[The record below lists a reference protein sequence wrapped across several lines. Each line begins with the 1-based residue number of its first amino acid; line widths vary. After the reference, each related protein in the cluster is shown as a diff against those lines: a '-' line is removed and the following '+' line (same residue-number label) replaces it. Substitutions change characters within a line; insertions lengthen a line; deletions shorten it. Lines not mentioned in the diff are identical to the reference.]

1 MPKVLSKVRLL
12 LLSLFVLSNQFKAQV
27 DHWETVVQDNDSWS
41 YIVPNASTSSNWIQ
55 PSFAVASW
63 QTGPGGFGFADGDD
77 NTIIPTSSVSV
88 YHRIDF
94 NIVDLSVIAKVILN
108 MDYDDGYVAYLN
120 GIEISRN
127 GIGGTGQPAYNALA
141 TISHEAALY
150 QGNYPDQIVF
160 NIADLNGILLNGMNT
175 LAIETHNQTA
185 TSSDLTSRA
194 FLSLG
199 ITDASSNYGPTP
211 TWFNPPFEFTA
222 SNLPIIILNTDGQN
236 IPDEPKIDATM
247 GIIYNGEGVV
257 NHFTDPMNEFF
268 GDIGI
273 EKRGSSSNGFPA
285 ASYSVETRGPDPLI
299 NYNVSVFDWPV
310 DNDWI
315 LYAPYTD
322 KALIRNVLT
331 YHLGNAT
338 GRWAPR
344 TKLCELVLNGEY
356 MGVYVM
362 MERIKQ
368 NPGRVNVDDLSPTDT
383 LNNELT
389 GGYIIKIDKTT
400 GGETVVWNSP
410 YTSAAPGNGTIGF
423 QMHDPDPLMMH
434 PSQLQYIQGYVIA
447 WENSLASSDF
457 MDPVLGYRNYIDVP
471 SFIDFFLINELSKNV
486 DGYRISTYL
495 NKARLSEGG
504 KLYAGPLWDFNLG
517 FGNANYCQG
526 GQTTGWEINFNS
538 ICGGQWQ
545 NPFWWS
551 RMLQDSTYAHDV
563 KCRWLELRQGVMS
576 DSSLM
581 NYIDSL
587 AMVLE
592 QPAIR
597 HYNRWP
603 ILGTYV
609 WPNNF
614 IGNTY
619 QEEINYLKT
628 WITNR
633 LAWMDANMFGTC
645 NDLGLVENDNTNQ
658 IRVYPNPAKDD
669 ITIDLLD
676 IKASNI
682 VELISPLG
690 QVLQKDLISSN
701 STYNLSL
708 EGLNNGLYFINVYIA
723 DSLYQTIKIIK
734 E

>member
-1 MPKVLSKVRLL
+1 MANTHLKVQY
-12 LLSLFVLSNQFKAQV
+12 FVLTLLIISFKSHAQV
-27 DHWETVVQDNDSWS
+27 DHWETAVNDNDTWS
-41 YIVPNASTSSNWIQ
+41 YVVPTASTSSSWIQ
-55 PSFAVASW
+55 PTFSVATW

-77 NTIIPTSSVSV
+77 NTVIPTSSVSV

-94 NIVDLSVIAKVILN
+94 NVVDLSVIAKVILN

-127 GIGGTGQPAYNALA
+127 GISGTGQPAFNALA

-150 QGNYPDQIVF
+150 QGNYPDQIIF
-160 NIADLNGILLNGMNT
+160 NSADLNGILVNGNNT

-185 TSSDLTSRA
+185 NSSDLTSRA
-194 FLSLG
+194 FLSFG
-199 ITDASSNYGPTP
+199 ITDLSNNYGPTP
-211 TWFNPPFEFTA
+211 TWFNPPFEFVQ
-222 SNLPIIILNTDGQN
+222 SNLPIVILNTDGQN

-247 GIIYNGEGVV
+247 GIIYNGEGVI
-257 NHFTDPMNEFF
+257 NNLSDPMNEFF

-299 NYNVSVFDWPV
+299 NYNVSIFDWPV

-344 TKLCELVLNGEY
+344 TKLCELVINGEY

-368 NPGRVNVDDLSPTDT
+368 NPGRVNVDDLLPSDT

-423 QMHDPDPLMMH
+423 QMHDPEPLMMH
-434 PSQLQYIQGYVIA
+434 PSQLQYIQGYVTA
-447 WENSLASSDF
+447 WENALASADF

-526 GQTTGWEINFNS
+526 GQTSGWEINFNS
-538 ICGGQWQ
+538 LCGGQWQ

-551 RMLQDSTYAHDV
+551 RMLQDSTYSHDV

-576 DSSLM
+576 NDYLM

-587 AMVLE
+587 ATILE

-597 HYNRWP
+597 HYSRWP

-619 QEEINYLKT
+619 QEEIDYLKT
-628 WITNR
+628 WVTNR
-633 LAWMDANMFGTC
+633 LTWMDANMFGTC
-645 NDLGLVENDNTNQ
+645 NDLGVDENSSVKQ
-658 IRVYPNPAKDD
+658 ISVYPNPTNDNL
-669 ITIDLLD
+669 TVDL
-676 IKASNI
+676 SNLNQPCTL
-682 VELISPLG
+682 ELVSPLG
-690 QVLQKDLISSN
+690 QMIRKEVLLSN
-701 STYNLSL
+701 TSCNLSL
-708 EGLNNGLYFINVYIA
+708 EGLTNGLYFINVYTNE
-723 DSLYQTIKIIK
+723 SLYQSIKIVK
-734 E
+734 K

>member
-1 MPKVLSKVRLL
+1 MPRMLLRVQLSILIIT
-12 LLSLFVLSNQFKAQV
+12 VLSNNSFAQV
-27 DHWETVVQDNDSWS
+27 DHWETVVNDNDTWS

-55 PSFAVASW
+55 PSFSAASW
-63 QTGPGGFGFADGDD
+63 QTANGGFGFADGDD
-77 NTIIPTSSVSV
+77 NTIIPTSSISV

-150 QGNYPDQIVF
+150 QGNYPDQIIF
-160 NIADLNGILLNGMNT
+160 DIADLNGILLNGINT

-199 ITDASSNYGPTP
+199 ITDVSNNYGPTP
-211 TWFNPPFEFTA
+211 TWFNPPLEFTQ
-222 SNLPIIILNTDGQN
+222 SNLPIVILNTDGQN

-247 GIIYNGEGVV
+247 GIIYNGEGVI
-257 NHFTDPMNEFF
+257 NQLSDPMNEFF

-273 EKRGSSSNGFPA
+273 EKRGSSSNSFPA
-285 ASYSVETRGPDPLI
+285 ASYSLETRGPDPLI
-299 NYNVSVFDWPV
+299 NYNVSIFDWPV

-344 TKLCELVLNGEY
+344 TKLCELVINGEY

-368 NPGRVNVDDLSPTDT
+368 NPGRVNIDNLSPADT

-410 YTSAAPGNGTIGF
+410 YTSAAPGNSTIGF

-434 PSQLQYIQGYVIA
+434 PSQLQYIEDYVTA
-447 WENSLASSDF
+447 WENALSSPDF

-495 NKARLSEGG
+495 NKARVSEGG
-504 KLYAGPLWDFNLG
+504 KLAAGPLWDFNLG

-587 AMVLE
+587 ATVLE

-619 QEEINYLKT
+619 QEEIDYLKT

-633 LAWMDANMFGTC
+633 LTWMDANMFGTC
-645 NDLGLVENDNTNQ
+645 NDLGLDEKGNTNQ
-658 IRVYPNPAKDD
+658 IRVYPNPSKDN
-669 ITIDLLD
+669 ISIDLHD
-676 IKASNI
+676 IKESCI
-682 VELISPLG
+682 IELISPLG
-690 QVLQKDLISSN
+690 QVLKKELISSN

-723 DSLYQTIKIIK
+723 DSLYQSIKIIK